1 MKITTFEQISLINQF
16 KILEKLY
23 PEDLRIYKPLRV
35 ILEQG
40 FDCGINNI
48 QEWLQSDKSQ
58 ETYELVLEI
67 LKMYTHLISSY
78 QKLENKEYLNKNKFI
93 FPGFNRN
100 NEMQYLICANYLINE
115 MKEFHIINQNKRHED
130 FTSHKIMKIKY
141 LTMLDKWR
149 VFKNTQILTHEE
161 IQLILAS

>member
-35 ILEQG
+35 ILEHG

-67 LKMYTHLISSY
+67 LKMVPV
-78 QKLENKEYLNKNKFI
+78 QKLLTRNIECQ
-93 FPGFNRN
+93 FP
-100 NEMQYLICANYLINE
+100 LSC
-115 MKEFHIINQNKRHED
+115 
-130 FTSHKIMKIKY
+130 
-141 LTMLDKWR
+141 
-149 VFKNTQILTHEE
+149 
-161 IQLILAS
+161 